1 MAETKY
7 MIIEAISYFF
17 PNMAFINFH
26 RKDHII
32 SKITTTIYSLWLRP

>member
-7 MIIEAISYFF
+7 MITEAISYFF

-26 RKDHII
+26 RKDHIL